1 MRRDERAQ
9 SSGNEFRNLVRWSG
23 SRFMMQLSIGYLPH
37 KEIMK
42 SIELYGNV
50 VAPAVRQ
57 HVGVKEKV

>member
-1 MRRDERAQ
+1 MPVEKILRAHEHMQ
-9 SSGNEFRNLVRWSG
+9 MD
-23 SRFMMQLSIGYLPH
+23 RFMMQLSIGYLPH

-57 HVGVKEKV
+57 HVGVKETV